1 MTSEECGMSNTDS
14 VTEVTWDPF
23 NAPKDPYP
31 TYAAMREYAPV
42 YHNPDVDVWAFSR
55 FADVQAA
62 NRDWQTYSYA
72 KGTVLDGIGD
82 FLQPGNFLDHDPPLH
97 SQLRA
102 VVKDKFSVSAL
113 RDRLAAPVA
122 ADVDDLLDGISN
134 PDDFD
139 FGLECAWV
147 LPVRAASHLMGFGT
161 EDIDRLRAISDNA
174 FAVKPGA
181 PGSEE
186 ASAAQ
191 VATAAVRAYF
201 EEKIEDR
208 RSRQD
213 DLLTHIANAT
223 VDGQPIGDSA
233 AGIAALIFAGSA
245 DTTALTLTNLINLLA
260 EHPEQREWLV
270 ANPDKTEQAV
280 EEVLRYESP
289 IQLMKRHTTREV
301 EVEGRVIPAGANVC
315 LIFASANRDH
325 RQFERP
331 DEFDVSRKFS
341 RHIAFGDGVHHCIG
355 APLARMEVTTML
367 RKFLERFPEYE
378 IGESMKIAGTLRGF
392 RNLQIKRK

>member
-1 MTSEECGMSNTDS
+1 MSSTDS
-14 VTEVTWDPF
+14 VTEVTWNPF

-31 TYAAMREYAPV
+31 TYELMREHAPV
-42 YHNPDVDVWAFSR
+42 YHNPEVDVWAFSR
-55 FADVQAA
+55 FDDVQAA
-62 NRDWQTYSYA
+62 NRDWETYSYA
-72 KGTVLDGIGD
+72 KGTILDGIGD

-113 RDRLAAPVA
+113 RERLAEPVA
-122 ADVDDLLDGISN
+122 ADVDALLDGISN
-134 PDDFD
+134 PKDFD
-139 FGLECAWV
+139 FGIECAWI
-147 LPVRAASHLMGFGT
+147 LPVLAGSHLMGFGA
-161 EDIDRLRAISDNA
+161 EDIQRLRTISDEA
-174 FAVKPGA
+174 FSVPPGA

-191 VATAAVRAYF
+191 VATAAIRAYF
-201 EEKIEDR
+201 EEAIEDR
-208 RSRQD
+208 RRHPKD
-213 DLLTHIANAT
+213 DMLTHIANAT

-233 AGIAALIFAGSA
+233 AGVAALIFAGSA
-245 DTTALTLTNLINLLA
+245 DTTALTMTNMIALLA

-270 ANPDKTEQAV
+270 KNPDKTEQAV

-289 IQLMKRHTTREV
+289 IQLMKRHTSRDV
-301 EVEGRVIPAGANVC
+301 EIGGRVIPEGANVC
-315 LIFASANRDH
+315 LIFASANRDY
-325 RQFERP
+325 RKFERP
-331 DEFDVSRKFS
+331 DEFDVTRKFS

-378 IGESMKIAGTLRGF
+378 IGESFKIAGTLRGF
-392 RNLQIKRK
+392 RNLQVITK

>member
-1 MTSEECGMSNTDS
+1 MSNTGS

-31 TYAAMREYAPV
+31 TYAAMREHAPA
-42 YHNPDVDVWAFSR
+42 YHNAEVDVWAFSR

-62 NRDWQTYSYA
+62 NRDWRTFSYA

-113 RDRLAAPVA
+113 RESLSSVI
-122 ADVDDLLDGISN
+122 ADEVDQLLVGTSDA
-134 PDDFD
+134 DEFD

-147 LPVRAASHLMGFGT
+147 LPVVAACHLMGFAR
-161 EDIDRLRAISDNA
+161 EDIDRLRGIADNA
-174 FAVKPGA
+174 FAVKPGP
-181 PGSEE
+181 PGSGE
-186 ASAAQ
+186 ASAAGI
-191 VATAAVRAYF
+191 ATAAVRAYF
-201 EEKIEDR
+201 EEQIEDR
-208 RSRQD
+208 RRHPKD
-213 DLLTHIANAT
+213 DLLTHIATAT

-245 DTTALTLTNLINLLA
+245 DTTALTLTNLVNLLA

-270 ANPDKTEQAV
+270 KNPDKTEQAV

-301 EVEGRVIPAGANVC
+301 EVHGRVIPAGANVC
-315 LIFASANRDH
+315 LIFASANRDS
-325 RQFERP
+325 RQFDRP
-331 DEFDVSRKFS
+331 DEFDVRRKFS

-355 APLARMEVTTML
+355 APLARMEATTML
-367 RKFLERFPEYE
+367 RRFLELVPNYE
-378 IGESMKIAGTLRGF
+378 IGESQKIAGTLRGF
-392 RNLQIKRK
+392 RTLQIKRK